1 MEKRRRKKHQAHK
14 RGLLIVNEHRPY
26 LTSTPGGAATVAK
39 VDQGVADESAAF
51 AEQENSDSEERS
63 AGDRA
68 RKARRTLRVGLKHVA
83 TVSAVVMPAGGEAAP
98 FDATHPPNDEQLIGR
113 VEAIHAAASA
123 DLDAFTKGGVQPGML
138 DAFAAD
144 LVAFKKAKATL
155 ALSVKQHAEAADRFD
170 VAYEQTEG
178 AFAILEGILA
188 TSPDAPAGAL
198 SALRAARRIGP
209 RIVQDNT
216 TPETPGEG
224 TTTDTTHTP
233 AVTTTPADP
242 QKAA

>member
-14 RGLLIVNEHRPY
+14 RGLLIVNEHRTY
-26 LTSTPGGAATVAK
+26 LNTTPGGAANMAK
-39 VDQGVADESAAF
+39 VDQGLADEASAF
-51 AEQENSDSEERS
+51 ADQENSDSEERS

-68 RKARRTLRVGLKHVA
+68 KKARHALRLGLKHVA
-83 TVSAVVMPAGGEAAP
+83 TVSALVMPAGGEAAP

-144 LVAFKKAKATL
+144 LVAFKKAKATM

-170 VAYEQTEG
+170 RAYEQAEG
-178 AFAILEGILA
+178 AFAVLEGILA
-188 TSPDAPAGAL
+188 TSPDAPTGAL

-209 RIVQDNT
+209 RIVENDT
-216 TPETPGEG
+216 TPVTPQ
-224 TTTDTTHTP
+224 TTAPATATHTP
-233 AVTTTPADP
+233 AVPPVPD
-242 QKAA
+242 KAA